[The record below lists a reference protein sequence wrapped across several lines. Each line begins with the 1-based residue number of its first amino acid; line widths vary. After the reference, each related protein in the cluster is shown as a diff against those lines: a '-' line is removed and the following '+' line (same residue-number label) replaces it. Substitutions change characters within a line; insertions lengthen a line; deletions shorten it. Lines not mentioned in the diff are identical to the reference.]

1 MRKKAALQILKA
13 TCAAVV
19 FSLVFVLIFTMI
31 IQLAS
36 LSSSII
42 KPVNQ
47 VFKTLAI
54 AGGGLLFIRGDK
66 GLIKGVI
73 HGVCAVVLTF
83 LLFCIIG
90 GSFSISWLFIFE
102 LLLGVAAGAIS
113 GVIGVNLK
121 KA

>member
-1 MRKKAALQILKA
+1 MRKKNVLQVLKA

-19 FSLVFVLIFTMI
+19 FSLVFVLVFTLI

-36 LSSSII
+36 LSSSVI

-47 VFKTLAI
+47 VFKILAI

-66 GLIKGVI
+66 GLLKGAI
-73 HGVCAVVLTF
+73 YGVCAVLLTY
-83 LLFCIIG
+83 LLFSLIG
-90 GSFSISWLFIFE
+90 GSFSISWFFLLE
-102 LLLGVAAGAIS
+102 LVLGAAAGAIS
-113 GVIGVNLK
+113 GIIAVNIK

>member
-1 MRKKAALQILKA
+1 MRKSGALQVLKA

-19 FSLVFVLIFTMI
+19 FSLVFVLAFTFI
-31 IQLAS
+31 IQVAS
-36 LSSSII
+36 LSSGVI

-73 HGVCAVVLTF
+73 YGVCAVLVTY
-83 LLFCIIG
+83 LLFSLIG
-90 GSFSISWLFIFE
+90 GSFSISWLFVLE
-102 LLLGVAAGAIS
+102 LLLGAAAGAIS
-113 GVIGVNLK
+113 GVIAVNLK
-121 KA
+121 KS